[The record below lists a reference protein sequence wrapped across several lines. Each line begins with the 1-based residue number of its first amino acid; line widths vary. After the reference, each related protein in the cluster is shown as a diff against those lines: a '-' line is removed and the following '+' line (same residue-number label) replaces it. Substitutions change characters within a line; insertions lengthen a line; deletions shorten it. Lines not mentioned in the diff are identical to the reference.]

1 MSEVHSFVA
10 SSADASTVD
19 QDPKP
24 KSKRSPVERV
34 LVWGG
39 IALLSVVVGSELIAQ
54 RGFSSTLNGLEETF
68 DNGTLLTEAEL
79 PSHIHGFCFK
89 DEEKIDGVRILSVQW
104 PSLFR
109 TYKIRMPVAVGNV
122 ICVVETDRIQ
132 FDPLNDELSR
142 PIQSTASDGAQ
153 GN

>member
-19 QDPKP
+19 QNPKP

-34 LVWGG
+34 LVWTG
-39 IALLSVVVGSELIAQ
+39 IALLLVVVGSELIAQ

-79 PSHIHGFCFK
+79 PGHIHGFCFR

-122 ICVVETDRIQ
+122 LCVVETDRIQ
-132 FDPLNDELSR
+132 FDPLNDELSL
-142 PIQSTASDGAQ
+142 PIKSTTSDGTE